1 MATLPQDV
9 SKISDSSLAGT
20 VLIVE
25 DEPSIRTLTSRILR
39 RQGYQVLEAVDGADA
54 LRVADDHAGPIEVLL
69 TDLVMPGI
77 GGAELASRI
86 GGERPHLRVVYMS
99 GYGEED
105 LATHGVEGPALFLGK
120 PFRPDE
126 LIAKVRAA
134 LH

>member
-1 MATLPQDV
+1 MATLSQDV
-9 SKISDSSLAGT
+9 STISEPTLSGT

-25 DEPSIRTLTSRILR
+25 DEAAIRSLTSRILR
-39 RQGYQVLEAVDGADA
+39 RKGYEVLEAVDGADA
-54 LRVADDHAGPIEVLL
+54 LRVAEAHDGSIEVLL

-77 GGAELASRI
+77 GGAELAGRI
-86 GGERPHLRVVYMS
+86 GSARPRLRVVYMS

-126 LIAKVRAA
+126 LLAKVRAA
-134 LH
+134 LN